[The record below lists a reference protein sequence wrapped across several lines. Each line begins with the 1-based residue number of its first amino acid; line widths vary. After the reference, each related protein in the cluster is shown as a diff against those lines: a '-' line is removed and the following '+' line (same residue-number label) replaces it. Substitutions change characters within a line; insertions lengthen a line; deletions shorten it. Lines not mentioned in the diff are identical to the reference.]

1 MTCCIAK
8 LLVFVLS
15 MKQGIIGKCQFYQKS
30 LFIRCRYQVS
40 VDIFIDQQFEMGSI
54 SILKYLL
61 LKSGLLTKK
70 LTINIE
76 H

>member
-40 VDIFIDQQFEMGSI
+40 GYFHRSTVSNGFNLHLEVFVIEVR
-54 SILKYLL
+54 
-61 LKSGLLTKK
+61 LTY
-70 LTINIE
+70 
-76 H
+76 